1 MFLHGGFFEKKF
13 FRKLQPERVKQG
25 GDDRMVP
32 QSRPFLESY
41 LSKIIKEPLWW
52 KRMLVK
58 TGRLGS
64 GRPIFKT
71 IKLNSMKAIVTIVF
85 FEVMGKKRYVS
96 DLTVRTDNSILPIYN
111 TDKDEA
117 HHFFNEEAAATA
129 IGKFHNVHNREF
141 KTEPYQVRL
150 STKNPFSARSTGVK
164 GALVDLK

>member
-1 MFLHGGFFEKKF
+1 
-13 FRKLQPERVKQG
+13 
-25 GDDRMVP
+25 
-32 QSRPFLESY
+32 
-41 LSKIIKEPLWW
+41 
-52 KRMLVK
+52 
-58 TGRLGS
+58 
-64 GRPIFKT
+64 
-71 IKLNSMKAIVTIVF
+71 MKAIVTIVF

-117 HHFFNEEAAATA
+117 HHFFNIEAAATA

-150 STKNPFSARSTGVK
+150 STKNPFSARSAGVK